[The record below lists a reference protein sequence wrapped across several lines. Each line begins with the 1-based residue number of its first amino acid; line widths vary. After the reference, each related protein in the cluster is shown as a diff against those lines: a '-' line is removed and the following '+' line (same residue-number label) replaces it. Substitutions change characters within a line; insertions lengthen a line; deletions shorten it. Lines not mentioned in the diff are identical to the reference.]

1 MITLKEFSIII
12 ITIAVLFFLSISLGL
27 REKSIQKKKKIHPE
41 RLSVAS
47 RNVLF
52 KKIKCKMKA
61 SFQVKNN
68 HLVFF
73 GFYSVSQCVFLN
85 WSDIESQYKIFD
97 ASTTSHIY

>member
-27 REKSIQKKKKIHPE
+27 REKSIQKKKIHPE

-68 HLVFF
+68 HLVFL
-73 GFYSVSQCVFLN
+73 VFILSLN
-85 WSDIESQYKIFD
+85 VFFLIGV
-97 ASTTSHIY
+97 T